1 MISNNEPHPSSSF
14 YFCLQQ
20 HPFNNYHPIGGS
32 FISISLSLGHCPHYS
47 SSLLSLVEILPQTL
61 LRLWLEWCKKIPPC
75 TIEFIRSQI
84 LLAIVATNSK
94 SSFSRSLHKLL
105 KNTYEV
111 IFFSRTFLDLPSY
124 YSLSKIYGRQTT
136 PINMTNGL
144 ICQTTYETKRVMD
157 SSPFKEIFSSRE
169 KIFANPL

>member
-94 SSFSRSLHKLL
+94 SSFSLS
-105 KNTYEV
+105 
-111 IFFSRTFLDLPSY
+111 ISFSRILMKSSSLAEHFWIFLLQSVETSIDDEQL
-124 YSLSKIYGRQTT
+124 Q
-136 PINMTNGL
+136 L
-144 ICQTTYETKRVMD
+144 IWLTV
-157 SSPFKEIFSSRE
+157 S
-169 KIFANPL
+169 FANPHMRQSGS